1 MIDDLEGLR
10 AALNTGLI
18 EREEEIDAIMLG
30 LLSREH
36 VLLVGPPGC
45 GKSLLCNRVAKVLG
59 ASAFRVLLTKF
70 TTPDEVFG
78 PVRLSALKVDRF
90 ERALDGYA
98 ATAEI
103 SFIDELFKASSA
115 ILNAMLTLL
124 EERKFDNGGS
134 AIDCP
139 LKMCIGASNEW
150 PNLDEARELGALFD
164 RFAIRRVVQPV
175 SSDGRDALLFGP
187 DTGMESEERCDS
199 SFYALAVMHAT
210 TPSVTSDARDT
221 LLQIVQ
227 ELASNGIRP
236 GDRRLVK
243 AVKIAKASAFMDGSA
258 DVKPNHL
265 ACLTQVLWDDPAQA
279 DKAGEVIRRIAD
291 PVGNEINNLL
301 KELVDITSTKA
312 ADKAAKMANVTKLQD
327 VLDRSQKLAVYGNG
341 RAAKLVGKV
350 QSELMTLQAEMLG
363 VSAEKMRRLQ
373 SVK

>member
-1 MIDDLEGLR
+1 M
-10 AALNTGLI
+10 AY
-18 EREEEIDAIMLG
+18 
-30 LLSREH
+30 
-36 VLLVGPPGC
+36 C
-45 GKSLLCNRVAKVLG
+45 
-59 ASAFRVLLTKF
+59 
-70 TTPDEVFG
+70 
-78 PVRLSALKVDRF
+78 
-90 ERALDGYA
+90 
-98 ATAEI
+98 
-103 SFIDELFKASSA
+103 FKASSA
-115 ILNAMLTLL
+115 ILNSMLTLL

-134 AIDCP
+134 AVDCP
-139 LKMCIGASNEW
+139 LRLCIGASNEW

-175 SSDGRDALLFGP
+175 SSEGRDALLFGT
-187 DTGMESEERCDS
+187 DTGMDSEERCDS
-199 SFYALAVMHAT
+199 SFLAKASVLAT
-210 TPSVTSDARDT
+210 DPRFTGDAKDT
-221 LLQIVQ
+221 LLQIIQ

-243 AVKIAKASAFMDGSA
+243 AVVIAKANAFMCGAA
-258 DVKPNHL
+258 DVAPQHL